1 MKISS
6 KEKTALKVMI
16 YLASHYDEKRYISLK
31 EISENEDIS
40 LKYLEKIMIL
50 LNKDKKLDVLRGK
63 NGGYKLKYDPKEYT
77 IYDILKNVEADI
89 DKSPCDKTCIK
100 KDKCKMLSFYIGL
113 SDNMNKYM
121 NNYTLYDFI
130 TKEE

>member
-31 EISENEDIS
+31 EISEKEDIS

-77 IYDILKNVEADI
+77 IYDILKNVEEDI
-89 DKSPCDKTCIK
+89 DKSQCDKSGWLIMENSNT
-100 KDKCKMLSFYIGL
+100 LVLTGL
-113 SDNMNKYM
+113 ALLNL
-121 NNYTLYDFI
+121 YTSL
-130 TKEE
+130 